1 MITDEVMKPH
11 ISSAKKVTMSDTPI
25 SFEPVSGAVSPRFAG
40 VPPFQTLP
48 NIALHHTDIAKVELG
63 LDGVTSYA
71 GKPNRHSAT
80 HGPRQITHLQTI

>member
-40 VPPFQTLP
+40 VPTFMRLP
-48 NIALHHTDIAKVELG
+48 NIALNHPDIAKVDIG
-63 LDGVTSYA
+63 LLVQ
-71 GKPNRHSAT
+71 P
-80 HGPRQITHLQTI
+80 